1 MQKHTQRL
9 LNRDRK

>member
-1 MQKHTQRL
+1 MLTEFIL